1 MSRKQDKVTR
11 ELERML
17 NTAVMPI
24 LQEIEQKRQRAQ
36 AKARAEV
43 NRRLRNRD
51 AIPEQKPAKPLV
63 GQLSLFDER
72 GQ

>member
-1 MSRKQDKVTR
+1 MKRRDKVTR
-11 ELERML
+11 ELERAM
-17 NTAVMPI
+17 NTAVAPF

-43 NRRLRNRD
+43 NKRLRNRD
-51 AIPEQKPAKPLV
+51 AIPEQKPAKPLP
-63 GQLSLFDER
+63 GQLSLFDEG

>member
-1 MSRKQDKVTR
+1 MKRQDKVTR
-11 ELERML
+11 EVNRML
-17 NTAVMPI
+17 NTALAPF
-24 LQEIEQKRQRAQ
+24 LQEMEQKRQRAQ
-36 AKARAEV
+36 SKARAEV

-51 AIPEQKPAKPLV
+51 AIPEQKPAKPLP